1 MIGRVREIV
10 IDELPHLHDE
20 DGVGGVGG
28 VFSGA
33 AVGAGASL
41 GGEHVAHLP
50 RGRQLEIVGG
60 AATRQVDSAAG
71 VFREEDALVGRAGPP
86 KVRVGQ
92 VVARAVRSTKYLEII
107 YVKNKTIFGR
117 FSIRMIVCYSI
128 QLVKFLEYKIMCC
141 FS

>member
-1 MIGRVREIV
+1 MIGRVRQIM

-41 GGEHVAHLP
+41 GGEHVAHFP
-50 RGRQLEIVGG
+50 RGRQLEIVGW
-60 AATRQVDSAAG
+60 AATREVDGAAG

-92 VVARAVRSTKYLEII
+92 IVARAVRSTKYLEISHI
-107 YVKNKTIFGR
+107 KNRT
-117 FSIRMIVCYSI
+117 
-128 QLVKFLEYKIMCC
+128 KF
-141 FS
+141 